1 MSKKQRDHFSL
12 LCDMGELADLL
23 AGTANIESFLQEAV
37 KLVARHLRAHV
48 CSIYLYEEGSGELV
62 LQATIGLNPKAV
74 GKIRMKPGEGLVG
87 TVFENMLPV
96 REASAGV
103 NPHFKY
109 FEEADEDRFES
120 FLALP
125 IHRGV
130 QKIGVLAVQHELR
143 DYFDE
148 NDVMALRAAASQ
160 LAGSIENARLLMD
173 LHRISGNIGEYRQIA
188 NRVPENLRFI
198 KGQCASKG
206 YAFAPSALF
215 KKSHGSL
222 LSEHTDQS
230 TDYSLT
236 DFREALHK
244 TVDQLKT
251 LQARLAE
258 RLPESE
264 SLIFSAHFMI
274 LKDPKFVDK
283 IAEQIRSGISPPD
296 AVRAVTRHY
305 IDIFSASTHAYI
317 REKASDMEDL
327 GGRILKNMLKGRPD
341 EKVRGKGRIVI
352 ARTLYP
358 SEILKLASDDVEGII
373 VMKGGVTSHVSILA
387 RSLQIP
393 MVIADH
399 SALPTLPEGTP
410 LLLDADI
417 GNIHINPDEKVRRQ
431 FELRNEAAR
440 KAAAVS
446 KKMCTMTHTGDGVRI
461 RLMANVNLLSELK
474 AAKELNAEGIGLY
487 RTEFPFIVRPTF
499 PSEEEQYLVYKRV
512 FEDMGDRDVTIRT
525 LDVSGDK
532 ALVYSDA
539 TSGANPEL
547 GLRSIRFSLHHRNIF
562 EQQIR
567 AILRAGIGAKGLRIM
582 FPLISSVDEFLEAR
596 QVVYD
601 CMESLKTDR
610 LGFHP
615 EPAIGM
621 MVEVPSVV
629 EIMQA
634 LTRVADFFSI
644 GTNDFIQ
651 YTLAVDRTNEKV
663 ASYYRPCHPSVLRG
677 LARIVNTVN
686 AAGKEIAV
694 CGEMGHEPEFIPFLL
709 GIGIRTLSVDPLY
722 LPMIQE
728 YISGLNLS
736 DAQKHAEILLAQETV
751 KGAQEVLSRRT
762 WIP

>member
-1 MSKKQRDHFSL
+1 MSKKQRDHFSM
-12 LCDMGELADLL
+12 LCDIGELADLL
-23 AGTANIESFLQEAV
+23 AGTGNIENFLQDAV
-37 KLVARHLRAHV
+37 KLVSRHLQAHV
-48 CSIYLYEEGSGELV
+48 CSIYLHEEESGDLV
-62 LQATIGLNPKAV
+62 LQATIGLNPNAV

-87 TVFENMLPV
+87 TVFEKMQPV
-96 REASAGV
+96 REASVSA

-130 QKIGVLAVQHELR
+130 QKIGVLTVQHELR

-148 NDVMALRAAASQ
+148 NDVMALRAASSQ
-160 LAGSIENARLLMD
+160 LAGTIENARLLID
-173 LHRISGNIGEYRQIA
+173 LHRIMGKPGESSLPA
-188 NRVPENLRFI
+188 NRIPENLRFI
-198 KGQCASKG
+198 KGQSASKG

-222 LSEHTDQS
+222 LSEHYDQNIS
-230 TDYSLT
+230 YTLT
-236 DFREALHK
+236 DFREALRK
-244 TVDQLKT
+244 TVEQLKT
-251 LQARLAE
+251 LQARLSE

-283 IAEQIRSGISPPD
+283 IVEHIRAGISPPD
-296 AVRAVTRHY
+296 AVRGVTRHY
-305 IDIFSASTHAYI
+305 IDMFSASTHAYI

-327 GGRILKNMLKGRPD
+327 GGRILKNMFKGSPD

-373 VMKGGVTSHVSILA
+373 LMKGGTTSHVSILA
-387 RSLQIP
+387 RSMRIP

-399 SALPTLPEGTP
+399 SALLELPEGTP

-417 GNIHINPDEKVRRQ
+417 GNVYIAPDDKVRRQ
-431 FELRNEAAR
+431 FEIRNEATR

-446 KKMCTMTHTGDGVRI
+446 QKMCTVTHTKDGVRV

-474 AAKELNAEGIGLY
+474 TAKELNAEGIGLY

-499 PSEEEQYLVYKRV
+499 PSEEEQYLVYKRL
-512 FEDMGDRDVTIRT
+512 FDDMGDRDVTIRT
-525 LDVSGDK
+525 LDISGDK

-547 GLRSIRFSLHHRNIF
+547 GLRSIRFSLHHRGIF

-567 AILRAGIGAKGLRIM
+567 AILRAGTGARGLRIM

-601 CMESLKTDR
+601 CMKNLEKEKLAYNAQ
-610 LGFHP
+610 
-615 EPAIGM
+615 PAIGM

-629 EIMQA
+629 ELMDA
-634 LTRVADFFSI
+634 LGRVADFFSI

-663 ASYYRPCHPSVLRG
+663 AGYFRPCHPSVLRG
-677 LARIVNTVN
+677 LARIVKAVN
-686 AAGKEIAV
+686 RTGKEIAV

-709 GIGIRTLSVDPLY
+709 GIGLRILSVDPLY

-728 YISGLNLS
+728 YISGIRLS
-736 DAQKHAEILLAQETV
+736 DAQKHTEILLAQDTV
-751 KGAQEVLSRRT
+751 KGAQEVLDLRAG
-762 WIP
+762 IA